1 MTIIKPKY
9 DGLDDIE
16 EVCIN
21 TEGRNTLLYWEDI
34 LRYIK
39 IASPARAY
47 ELVSEI
53 RDLREKVSTLET
65 ELSDCREEIE
75 RLLSQDE

>member
-1 MTIIKPKY
+1 MTIIKPRH
-9 DGLDDIE
+9 DGLDDVE

-21 TEGRNTLLYWEDI
+21 TEDDNTLYWKDI

-39 IASPARAY
+39 TVSPARAY

-53 RDLREKVSTLET
+53 RDLREKVNTLET